1 MATVKGKYKYV
12 WGDVEIKF
20 TIHLL
25 CDEGSS
31 IATRLLREVGRI
43 VQSFTDGRDYTFDD
57 IVENRALIERVLLGS
72 RFETGSTF
80 ASAPVDRFASKIDL
94 EFTKIIEDQPRSEV
108 VVLSPWPEPIVGEVV
123 QEVEFPERT
132 KTKTLA
138 DKVKE
143 HIAEKADR
151 LVAVSNVTKE
161 LLERYAPEM
170 ESDPELQEALTNLL
184 ATEKINAFD

>member
-1 MATVKGKYKYV
+1 MATVKGKYRYV

-80 ASAPVDRFASKIDL
+80 ASAPVDRFASQIDL
-94 EFTKIIEDQPRSEV
+94 EFTKIVEISLDRKSWFYRRCRNQSLGRWSRKLSSMNTPKRKRS
-108 VVLSPWPEPIVGEVV
+108 PT
-123 QEVEFPERT
+123 R
-132 KTKTLA
+132 
-138 DKVKE
+138 
-143 HIAEKADR
+143 
-151 LVAVSNVTKE
+151 
-161 LLERYAPEM
+161 
-170 ESDPELQEALTNLL
+170 
-184 ATEKINAFD
+184 